1 MADPFEVRMRFTS
14 QLQHLNASV
23 ASAQKAAQY
32 ALRYRDMDED
42 LHSCILEQLE
52 RVNNMNTRANIMYFI
67 EHFLDMAQ
75 RDGHPDYIRMMQ
87 RDIIRVVDAVAPDD
101 GSGAA
106 NVRVV
111 RKVLQGLQ
119 GKGYLDSQAVIQIE
133 DVIKERETNAA
144 DFASPNGDVEM
155 SDIPPQTITKSGRRG
170 PSNQLD
176 KRQIEQRI
184 EEDRE
189 RHKRERESIWAIP
202 KTENAEMDRLW
213 EETSDFGEDD
223 DRLITEEQ
231 SDFQKEM
238 EMQSSCHH
246 HQGTKNGDNR

>member
-1 MADPFEVRMRFTS
+1 MTRFRTFGS
-14 QLQHLNASV
+14 HLLQ
-23 ASAQKAAQY
+23 
-32 ALRYRDMDED
+32 
-42 LHSCILEQLE
+42 
-52 RVNNMNTRANIMYFI
+52 
-67 EHFLDMAQ
+67 
-75 RDGHPDYIRMMQ
+75 
-87 RDIIRVVDAVAPDD
+87 
-101 GSGAA
+101 
-106 NVRVV
+106 
-111 RKVLQGLQ
+111 VLQGLQ
-119 GKGYLDSQAVIQIE
+119 GKGYLESQAVIQIE

-155 SDIPPQTITKSGRRG
+155 TDVPPSQTIPKLGRRG
-170 PSNQLD
+170 ASNQLD

-202 KTENAEMDRLW
+202 KTENAEMNRLW

-238 EMQSSCHH
+238 EMQSGCHH
-246 HQGTKNGDNR
+246 HQGPKNGDHR